1 MNAATNVKQIQGNH
15 TPITM
20 LVGFVALLAIAIAV
34 CAIASSAVASL
45 TGFTLV
51 AAQTPAIS
59 LAWFG
64 STVAPLLGEFVVLF
78 AAANV
83 TSYAKPSRTRGLFS
97 CQGTA
102 GRGCRAVAICTR
114 IYQVDTVV
122 RVRA

>member
-15 TPITM
+15 TPIAM

-34 CAIASSAVASL
+34 CAIASSATASL

-64 STVAPLLGEFVVLF
+64 STAAPLLGEFVVLF
-78 AAANV
+78 AIAA
-83 TSYAKPSRTRGLFS
+83 GLTYLVS
-97 CQGTA
+97 HK
-102 GRGCRAVAICTR
+102 
-114 IYQVDTVV
+114 
-122 RVRA
+122 

>member
-51 AAQTPAIS
+51 AAQTPAVS

-64 STVAPLLGEFVVLF
+64 STVAPVPGLNSWCCSAI
-78 AAANV
+78 AA
-83 TSYAKPSRTRGLFS
+83 GLTYLVS
-97 CQGTA
+97 HK
-102 GRGCRAVAICTR
+102 
-114 IYQVDTVV
+114 
-122 RVRA
+122 

>member
-34 CAIASSAVASL
+34 CAIASSAAASL

-64 STVAPLLGEFVVLF
+64 SAVAPLLGEFAVLF
-78 AAANV
+78 VIAA
-83 TSYAKPSRTRGLFS
+83 GL
-97 CQGTA
+97 A
-102 GRGCRAVAICTR
+102 YMAAHK
-114 IYQVDTVV
+114 
-122 RVRA
+122 

>member
-20 LVGFVALLAIAIAV
+20 LVGFVALLAIAV
-34 CAIASSAVASL
+34 CAIASSATASL

-78 AAANV
+78 AIAA
-83 TSYAKPSRTRGLFS
+83 GLTYLVS
-97 CQGTA
+97 HK
-102 GRGCRAVAICTR
+102 
-114 IYQVDTVV
+114 
-122 RVRA
+122 

>member
-20 LVGFVALLAIAIAV
+20 LVGFVALLVIAIAV

-64 STVAPLLGEFVVLF
+64 RTVAPLLGEFVVLF
-78 AAANV
+78 AIAA
-83 TSYAKPSRTRGLFS
+83 GLARVS
-97 CQGTA
+97 C
-102 GRGCRAVAICTR
+102 RK
-114 IYQVDTVV
+114 
-122 RVRA
+122 

>member
-20 LVGFVALLAIAIAV
+20 LVGFVALLAIAIA
-34 CAIASSAVASL
+34 SSATASL

-78 AAANV
+78 AIAA
-83 TSYAKPSRTRGLFS
+83 GL
-97 CQGTA
+97 A
-102 GRGCRAVAICTR
+102 YMAARK
-114 IYQVDTVV
+114 
-122 RVRA
+122 

>member
-51 AAQTPAIS
+51 AAQTPAVS

-78 AAANV
+78 AAAAGLA
-83 TSYAKPSRTRGLFS
+83 YMAEPLLFALEFTRLT
-97 CQGTA
+97 QW
-102 GRGCRAVAICTR
+102 CTFEPDTMER
-114 IYQVDTVV
+114 IKNSVSLPIAT
-122 RVRA
+122 

>member
-20 LVGFVALLAIAIAV
+20 LVGFVALLAIAFAV
-34 CAIASSAVASL
+34 CAIASSATAS
-45 TGFTLV
+45 TCFTLV

-78 AAANV
+78 AIAA
-83 TSYAKPSRTRGLFS
+83 GLTYLVS
-97 CQGTA
+97 HK
-102 GRGCRAVAICTR
+102 
-114 IYQVDTVV
+114 
-122 RVRA
+122 

>member
-20 LVGFVALLAIAIAV
+20 LDGFVALLAIAIAV
-34 CAIASSAVASL
+34 SSATASL
-45 TGFTLV
+45 TGFTLA

-78 AAANV
+78 AIAA
-83 TSYAKPSRTRGLFS
+83 GLTYLVS
-97 CQGTA
+97 HK
-102 GRGCRAVAICTR
+102 
-114 IYQVDTVV
+114 
-122 RVRA
+122 

>member
-45 TGFTLV
+45 TDATFV
-51 AAQTPAIS
+51 AAQAPAIS

-78 AAANV
+78 AIAA
-83 TSYAKPSRTRGLFS
+83 GL
-97 CQGTA
+97 A
-102 GRGCRAVAICTR
+102 YKAARK
-114 IYQVDTVV
+114 
-122 RVRA
+122 

>member
-34 CAIASSAVASL
+34 CAIASSATASL

-64 STVAPLLGEFVVLF
+64 STAPG
-78 AAANV
+78 
-83 TSYAKPSRTRGLFS
+83 RIRG
-97 CQGTA
+97 
-102 GRGCRAVAICTR
+102 AVR
-114 IYQVDTVV
+114 HLRWLDLPGLP
-122 RVRA
+122 

>member
-51 AAQTPAIS
+51 AAQTPAVS

-64 STVAPLLGEFVVLF
+64 STVAPLPEQFIGAVRRRRR
-78 AAANV
+78 
-83 TSYAKPSRTRGLFS
+83 PGLH
-97 CQGTA
+97 
-102 GRGCRAVAICTR
+102 GCPQLNAPARQT
-114 IYQVDTVV
+114 
-122 RVRA
+122 

>member
-34 CAIASSAVASL
+34 CAIASSATASL

-51 AAQTPAIS
+51 AAQTPAIN

-64 STVAPLLGEFVVLF
+64 STVAPLLGESVVLF
-78 AAANV
+78 AIAA
-83 TSYAKPSRTRGLFS
+83 GL
-97 CQGTA
+97 A
-102 GRGCRAVAICTR
+102 YMAARK
-114 IYQVDTVV
+114 
-122 RVRA
+122 

>member
-34 CAIASSAVASL
+34 CAIASSAAASL
-45 TGFTLV
+45 MGFTLV

-64 STVAPLLGEFVVLF
+64 STVAPLLGEFAVLF
-78 AAANV
+78 VIAA
-83 TSYAKPSRTRGLFS
+83 GL
-97 CQGTA
+97 A
-102 GRGCRAVAICTR
+102 YMAAHK
-114 IYQVDTVV
+114 
-122 RVRA
+122 

>member
-34 CAIASSAVASL
+34 CAIASSATASL
-45 TGFTLV
+45 TGFTLA

-78 AAANV
+78 ATAA
-83 TSYAKPSRTRGLFS
+83 GLTYLVS
-97 CQGTA
+97 HK
-102 GRGCRAVAICTR
+102 
-114 IYQVDTVV
+114 
-122 RVRA
+122 